1 MSDIHDERLEAMLR
15 SRRIESASP
24 DLAQRIILQA
34 RQRPQN
40 KTVSPWQW
48 LRELCVEFPL
58 PKPAYAV
65 APATDGTSTAESAR
79 SHRSPLSRKVSAN
92 SRCRRSGAK
101 ANGRRARRGAA
112 LTQHRAV

>member
-34 RQRPQN
+34 GQRPQN

-48 LRELCVEFPL
+48 LRELCVEFHL
-58 PKPAYAV
+58 PKPAYVV
-65 APATDGTSTAESAR
+65 ATALVFGLVIGFSMPPDKTSTTIDNS
-79 SHRSPLSRKVSAN
+79 STVSAQ
-92 SRCRRSGAK
+92 SVFSADD
-101 ANGRRARRGAA
+101 A
-112 LTQHRAV
+112 LL

>member
-15 SRRIESASP
+15 SRRIESANP

-48 LRELCVEFPL
+48 LRELCVEFHL
-58 PKPAYAV
+58 PKPAYVV
-65 APATDGTSTAESAR
+65 ATALVFGLMIGLSMPPDKTSTTIDNS
-79 SHRSPLSRKVSAN
+79 STVSAQ
-92 SRCRRSGAK
+92 SVFSADE
-101 ANGRRARRGAA
+101 A
-112 LTQHRAV
+112 LL